1 MQKNLRAAALSI
13 LMLFTTVV
21 ITSSWG
27 YAGSETS
34 AHETSVKEVS
44 KGTIVIRTA
53 QEKDFPSLAKVSL
66 LQAMR
71 IALDQVAGV
80 SGDLLKAETEEKNGF
95 LVHTVEVVTS
105 DKSIMEFTIDAGTG
119 DILKRSVDQ
128 LDDDKHGEHGDD
140 EDDD

>member
-1 MQKNLRAAALSI
+1 M
-13 LMLFTTVV
+13 
-21 ITSSWG
+21 
-27 YAGSETS
+27 
-34 AHETSVKEVS
+34 
-44 KGTIVIRTA
+44 IRTV
-53 QEKDFPSLAKVSL
+53 QEKDFPSLAKVPL

-105 DKSIMEFTIDAGTG
+105 DKSIVEFTIDAGTG

-128 LDDDKHGEHGDD
+128 PDDDNDGDDDEDD